1 MRNCIFDKYETV
13 YTVYESSATKTVL
26 IRNRQTDEFYIL
38 KMICKGSNLA
48 FPNYFS
54 EAELLKRLEH
64 PAIPSLIDMYE
75 DEEYV
80 YLVEEYISG
89 ESLRQYLQDH
99 QRISTKEFFNLIE
112 KICQVLMYLHE
123 NSIGPIL
130 YLDLKP
136 EHVFFEG
143 DKLRLIDLGS
153 AIVMNGDNIR
163 SHSGTP
169 GFASP
174 EQLRGDVV
182 DEQSDIYSL
191 GRLIRLVSRHIDF
204 ITRVMVMPIWIRAC
218 VRSKKFRTKTVG
230 SLYDCIL
237 RLEKNRV
244 KKEKVISKTIAIVG
258 SDTGVGCTHIAISL
272 VTYLNQAGYRAFYR
286 DEAQGRVLEE
296 IYRNHIDWEVR
307 QGIIYHDN
315 FAGIMKTGSAV
326 SFNIPQEGILV
337 LDYGAMPTDFEA
349 DATIYVCDNT
359 SWHRPIKKGEDMDII
374 ICNRFSMNE
383 ARSLARSFQSKIYR
397 YPYVPDPLHV
407 TTGLKVMFSEMLK
420 VGAGL

>member
-99 QRISTKEFFNLIE
+99 QRISTREFFNLIE

-169 GFASP
+169 NHH
-174 EQLRGDVV
+174 V
-182 DEQSDIYSL
+182 QSY
-191 GRLIRLVSRHIDF
+191 
-204 ITRVMVMPIWIRAC
+204 
-218 VRSKKFRTKTVG
+218 
-230 SLYDCIL
+230 
-237 RLEKNRV
+237 
-244 KKEKVISKTIAIVG
+244 
-258 SDTGVGCTHIAISL
+258 
-272 VTYLNQAGYRAFYR
+272 
-286 DEAQGRVLEE
+286 
-296 IYRNHIDWEVR
+296 
-307 QGIIYHDN
+307 
-315 FAGIMKTGSAV
+315 
-326 SFNIPQEGILV
+326 
-337 LDYGAMPTDFEA
+337 
-349 DATIYVCDNT
+349 
-359 SWHRPIKKGEDMDII
+359 
-374 ICNRFSMNE
+374 
-383 ARSLARSFQSKIYR
+383 
-397 YPYVPDPLHV
+397 
-407 TTGLKVMFSEMLK
+407 TTP
-420 VGAGL
+420 

>member
-1 MRNCIFDKYETV
+1 MKNCIFDKYETV
-13 YTVYESSATKTVL
+13 YTVYESSATKIVL
-26 IRNRQTDEFYIL
+26 IRNRLTDEFFIL
-38 KMICKGSNLA
+38 KMICKSSNLA

-54 EAELLKRLEH
+54 EAELLEGLSH
-64 PAIPSLIDMYE
+64 PAIPSVIDRYE
-75 DEEYV
+75 DDGYI
-80 YLVEEYISG
+80 YLVEEYVSG

-99 QRISTKEFFNLIE
+99 QRITTKEFFNLIE
-112 KICQVLMYLHE
+112 KICQVLIYLHE
-123 NSIGPIL
+123 NTMGPIL

-136 EHVFFEG
+136 EHIFFEG
-143 DKLRLIDLGS
+143 DKLRLVDFGS
-153 AIVMNGDNIR
+153 AIIMNEDNIR

-191 GRLIRLVSRHIDF
+191 GRLIRLISRHIDLT
-204 ITRVMVMPIWIRAC
+204 TRVMVMPIWIRAC
-218 VRSKKFRTKTVG
+218 VRNKKFRTKSVG
-230 SLYDCIL
+230 SLYDCIM
-237 RLEKNRV
+237 RLENSRR
-244 KKEKVISKTIAIVG
+244 KKEKVISRTIAIVG

-272 VTYLNQAGYRAFYR
+272 VSYLNQAGYRAFYR

-315 FAGIMKTGSAV
+315 FAGIMETGSAV
-326 SFNIPQEGILV
+326 NINRPQEGILV
-337 LDYGAMPTDFEA
+337 LDYGTVPLEFEA
-349 DATIYVCDNT
+349 DATIYVCDNAG
-359 SWHRPIKKGEDMDII
+359 WHKSIRVGEDMDII

-383 ARSLARSFQSKIYR
+383 ARNLARSFQSKVYR
-397 YPYVPDPLHV
+397 YPYVADPMHI
-407 TTGLKVMFSEMLK
+407 TTGLKAMFSEMLK